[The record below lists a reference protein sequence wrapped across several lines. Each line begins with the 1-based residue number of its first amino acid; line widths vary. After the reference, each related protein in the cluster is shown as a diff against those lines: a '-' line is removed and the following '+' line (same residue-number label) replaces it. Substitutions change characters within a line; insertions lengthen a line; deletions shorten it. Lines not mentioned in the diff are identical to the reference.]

1 MSVFIRLLARRL
13 VGCLLFLGLLSSGPA
28 LAAPAR
34 AHADHEIGF
43 LVAAPDRGFMGNEEI
58 RDLFNTFAKKHNAS
72 LLNVTDAR
80 TQGSAQAALGQLAKR
95 GAKKVVILP
104 LFYSIDEARYATLL
118 TALDGKQALPLE
130 WAQPFGASY
139 FAVEALADRLRAL
152 PPAPDRRLVVV
163 GTGAADEASLARISV
178 QLHRI
183 AEHAS
188 RGLGFKSIATAVW
201 PEPRTAKEEDLRNQ
215 AQATLKETAGAVVVQ
230 LHLGRKLDSMM
241 AFSNTVKRALPA
253 GGQLL
258 AEESLTPLALTWMQR
273 EANRRLPLTA
283 GQVGVVIA
291 AHGSDWHWN
300 ETMRTALR
308 SLETR
313 YKVEY
318 AFSMADAPILERA
331 VRRLDERGVR
341 ATVIVRVFGMR
352 DSFKREIEQLIGHD
366 VEADAVHTGGRHEHE
381 HADSGHGDHGHGNG
395 PAARIRSAAVL
406 TSAGGLDDHPLF
418 AKALVARA
426 KELSRD
432 PRKETVLLTAHG
444 TNGDARNAQWIAL
457 LESIA
462 DKMRANGG
470 AAFREIR
477 VATWRE
483 DWPDKRELWVAR
495 VRSWVEQ
502 AGRDGD
508 VIVIPARTNGS
519 GPETKLLAGLNYR
532 LGTGFAP
539 HPLFARWVDEQV
551 LHGLDS
557 RLSQGPSRQ
566 GEAARARHH

>member
-13 VGCLLFLGLLSSGPA
+13 IGCLLFVGFLSSGPA

-34 AHADHEIGF
+34 AYADHEIGF

-58 RDLFNTFAKKHNAS
+58 RDLFDTFARKHNAF
-72 LLNVTDAR
+72 LLHVTDAR
-80 TQGSAQAALGQLAKR
+80 TQGSAQAALGVLAKR
-95 GAKKVVILP
+95 GAKKVVVLP
-104 LFYSIDEARYATLL
+104 LFYSADEARYAVLR

-130 WAQPFGASY
+130 WTQPFGASY

-152 PPAPDRRLVVV
+152 PPAQDRRLIVV
-163 GTGAADEASLARISV
+163 GTGASDEASHGRISD
-178 QLHRI
+178 QLRRI
-183 AEHAS
+183 AGHAA
-188 RGLGFKSIATAVW
+188 RGLGFKSVEPTVW
-201 PEPRTAKEEDLRNQ
+201 PEPRIAQEEELRSQ
-215 AQATLKETAGAVVVQ
+215 AQATLKQAAGAVVVQ

-241 AFSNTVKRALPA
+241 AFSNTVKRALPPD
-253 GGQLL
+253 GQLL

-273 EANRRLPLTA
+273 EANRRLPLAA

-308 SLETR
+308 SLESR

-341 ATVIVRVFGMR
+341 ATVIVRVFGMQ
-352 DSFKREIEQLIGHD
+352 DSFKSDIERLIGRD
-366 VEADAVHTGGRHEHE
+366 IEAGAAHPGQHEHG
-381 HADSGHGDHGHGNG
+381 HADSGHRDHGHDSS

-406 TSAGGLDDHPLF
+406 TTAGGLDDHPLF

-432 PRKETVLLTAHG
+432 PKKETVILTAHG
-444 TNGDARNAQWIAL
+444 TNEDTRNAQWIAL

-483 DWPDKRELWVAR
+483 DWPDKREPWVAR
-495 VRSWVEQ
+495 VRGWVEQ
-502 AGRDGD
+502 AGRDGG
-508 VIVIPARTNGS
+508 VIVIPARTNGT
-519 GPETKLLAGLNYR
+519 GPEAKLLTGLDYR
-532 LGTGFAP
+532 MGAGFAP
-539 HPLFARWVDEQV
+539 HPLFARWVEEQV
-551 LHGLDS
+551 LQALDS
-557 RLSQGPSRQ
+557 RLSAGPSRKA
-566 GEAARARHH
+566 EATPAHRH

>member
-1 MSVFIRLLARRL
+1 MSASFRLLARRL
-13 VGCLLFLGLLSSGPA
+13 MGSLLLVGILASGPA
-28 LAAPAR
+28 LAAPPS
-34 AHADHEIGF
+34 AHADHEVGF

-58 RDLFNTFAKKHNAS
+58 RDLFDAFAKTHNAS
-72 LLNVTDAR
+72 LLHVTDAR
-80 TQGSAQAALGQLAKR
+80 TQGSAQAALQLLAKR

-104 LFYSIDEARYATLL
+104 LFYSIDEARYAALL

-152 PPAPDRRLVVV
+152 PPAQDRRLVVV
-163 GTGAADEASLARISV
+163 GTGASDEASVARISA

-188 RGLGFKSIATAVW
+188 RGLGFKSVATAVW
-201 PEPRTAKEEDLRNQ
+201 PEPRTAKEEELRNQ
-215 AQATLKETAGAVVVQ
+215 AQAALKETAGAVVVQ

-241 AFSNTVKRALPA
+241 AFSSTVKRGLPA
-253 GGQLL
+253 DAQLL

-273 EANRRLPLTA
+273 EANRRLPLAA

-300 ETMRTALR
+300 ETMRTALH

-318 AFSMADAPILERA
+318 AFSMADPPILERA

-341 ATVIVRVFGMR
+341 AIVIVRVFGMR

-366 VEADAVHTGGRHEHE
+366 IEADALHAGERHEHAD
-381 HADSGHGDHGHGNG
+381 ADSGHGDHGHGSG

-406 TSAGGLDDHPLF
+406 TSAGGVDDHPLF

-426 KELSRD
+426 KELSSD
-432 PRKETVLLTAHG
+432 PGKETVILTAHG
-444 TNGDARNAQWIAL
+444 TSGDKRNAQWIAL
-457 LESIA
+457 LESISG
-462 DKMRANGG
+462 KMRENGG

-483 DWPDKRELWVAR
+483 DWPDKSEPWVAR
-495 VRSWVEQ
+495 VRGWVEQ
-502 AGRDGD
+502 AGRDGS
-508 VIVIPARTNGS
+508 VIVIPARTNGT
-519 GPETKLLAGLNYR
+519 GPEAKLLSGLNYR
-532 LGTGFAP
+532 LGAGFAP

-551 LHGLDS
+551 IEGLDS
-557 RLSQGPSRQ
+557 RLSPGTARK
-566 GEAARARHH
+566 GEATRAHHH